1 MKIRKAHLESAT
13 YSVYIHENKKE
24 EQTLVA
30 IPAIKWSTIIP
41 YEEENIPLTVR
52 LEEEFQ
58 FSLEGEEE
66 KAQHLA
72 LKLVQW
78 VREM

>member
-1 MKIRKAHLESAT
+1 MKIRKAHLVKNT
-13 YSVYIHENKKE
+13 FNVYIHENKKE

-30 IPAIKWSTIIP
+30 IPFIKWSTIIP
-41 YEEENIPLTVR
+41 YEEDNTTLTTR
-52 LEEEFQ
+52 LEEEFKEH
-58 FSLEGEEE
+58 LENEEPE
-66 KAQHLA
+66 HLA

>member
-1 MKIRKAHLESAT
+1 MRI
-13 YSVYIHENKKE
+13 KKK

-30 IPAIKWSTIIP
+30 IPSIKWSTIIP
-41 YEEENIPLTVR
+41 YEENNTSLTRR
-52 LEEEFQ
+52 LEDEFQ
-58 FSLEGEEE
+58 SAFNSSEDATQLS
-66 KAQHLA
+66 

>member
-1 MKIRKAHLESAT
+1 MKIRKAHLDTDT

-30 IPAIKWSTIIP
+30 IPSIKWSTIIP
-41 YEEENIPLTVR
+41 YEEDKLALTAR
-52 LEEEFQ
+52 
-58 FSLEGEEE
+58 LEGEFTLEGE
-66 KAQHLA
+66 KSQHLA